1 MAIEDGYVLATALK
15 KYPGDPAT
23 AFARYEAARKER
35 TAAVVRKAAE
45 NRTQVFKHK
54 LAERDTIARAVAQE
68 WQQER
73 VRERLEWLYTYDAT
87 AVEV

>member
-1 MAIEDGYVLATALK
+1 MPAITLRPLRATRRCA
-15 KYPGDPAT
+15 
-23 AFARYEAARKER
+23 KER

-45 NRTQVFKHK
+45 NRRSVFKHK
-54 LAERDTIARAVAQE
+54 LAERDTLAQSVAQE

>member
-1 MAIEDGYVLATALK
+1 MPDKYAGDHAAAL
-15 KYPGDPAT
+15 
-23 AFARYEAARKER
+23 ARYEALRKER

-45 NRTQVFKHK
+45 NRRSVFKHK
-54 LAERDTIARAVAQE
+54 LAERDTLAQSVAQE